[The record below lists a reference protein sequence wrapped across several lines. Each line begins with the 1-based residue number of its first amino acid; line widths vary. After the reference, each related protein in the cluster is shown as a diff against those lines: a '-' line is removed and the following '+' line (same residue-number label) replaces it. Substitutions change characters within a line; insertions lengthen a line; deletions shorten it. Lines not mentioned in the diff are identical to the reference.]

1 MITSFIKDLKLIKDT
16 IAAYS
21 KRNDGIPNSYYKI
34 QKWLEQRSIKPFH
47 IYDDLTVDISND
59 LFLNDENLTH
69 IPLNLGVVNGN
80 LELSNNALTNLKGI
94 AKKIDGY
101 LMLTNNP
108 INNLDYL
115 PQSVKG
121 IIHINKVSEK
131 EFRKFDNI
139 EKFDSIHLY
148 FKPGE
153 APEYFKKAQYKDMV
167 DNYTFHLKEVLEIS
181 FEEFKSYMEKIKLE
195 KILEIPQN
203 TMKNQKVKI

>member
-139 EKFDSIHLY
+139 EKFDSIHLILNQAKHLSILK
-148 FKPGE
+148 KPNIKTWLIII
-153 APEYFKKAQYKDMV
+153 PFILKKC
-167 DNYTFHLKEVLEIS
+167 
-181 FEEFKSYMEKIKLE
+181 
-195 KILEIPQN
+195 
-203 TMKNQKVKI
+203 